1 MSSERLP
8 RSEELGH
15 HISADFSTQTL
26 LQPMQDM
33 TSTQSSALPQHTLL
47 PISQSTQTHTEAS
60 AKQET
65 ASYLDL
71 QLGSQTS
78 SLLMERQKRIFL
90 IQCEG
95 IQISSHHG

>member
-8 RSEELGH
+8 KSEELGH
-15 HISADFSTQTL
+15 HISADLSTQTL

-33 TSTQSSALPQHTLL
+33 TFTQSSAFSQHTLL
-47 PISQSTQTHTEAS
+47 PISQSIQIHREAS

-71 QLGSQTS
+71 QLDSQTS
-78 SLLMERQKRIFL
+78 SLLMERQKKTFL
-90 IQCEG
+90 MQSEA
-95 IQISSHHG
+95 IQISSHSR